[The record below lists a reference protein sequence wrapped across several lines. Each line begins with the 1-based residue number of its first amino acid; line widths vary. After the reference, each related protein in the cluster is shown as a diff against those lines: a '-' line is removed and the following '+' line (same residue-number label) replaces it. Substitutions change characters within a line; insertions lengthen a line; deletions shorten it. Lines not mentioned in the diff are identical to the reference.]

1 MRVLCSVSEIEYRAK
16 HKLHVMQH
24 HWRRRLDRGG
34 ASNAPINAP
43 DLLYHHETSRFGAGH
58 HLPGLVAVVL
68 GNDAGKAGQL
78 LIYGETT
85 NTSPYIQ
92 GCTVQI

>member
-1 MRVLCSVSEIEYRAK
+1 
-16 HKLHVMQH
+16 
-24 HWRRRLDRGG
+24 
-34 ASNAPINAP
+34 
-43 DLLYHHETSRFGAGH
+43 LLYHHETSRSGAGH

-68 GNDAGKAGQL
+68 GNDAGNAGRL
-78 LIYGETT
+78 LTYGETT